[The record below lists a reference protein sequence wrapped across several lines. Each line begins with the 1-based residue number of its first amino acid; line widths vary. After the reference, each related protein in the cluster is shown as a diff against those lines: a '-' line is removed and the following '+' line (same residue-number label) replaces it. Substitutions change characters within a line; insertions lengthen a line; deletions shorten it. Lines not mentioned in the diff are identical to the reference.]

1 MRTVP
6 SINMEV
12 RMYIYHDDE
21 WQVNYKRKKKTE
33 RLLALIDTQNRR
45 QISTRG
51 GRADETRPKCR
62 KVSAIY
68 AKNCE
73 ERELLA
79 GDAVRARFWRPP
91 RRQVAINNR
100 ELVIAGQAAGNC
112 GSFSRVSWLW

>member
-1 MRTVP
+1 MA
-6 SINMEV
+6 SEL
-12 RMYIYHDDE
+12 
-21 WQVNYKRKKKTE
+21 QKKKKTE
-33 RLLALIDTQNRR
+33 RLLALIDTQNSR
-45 QISTRG
+45 QISTRRG
-51 GRADETRPKCR
+51 KADVTRSKYR
-62 KVSAIY
+62 NVSAIY

-112 GSFSRVSWLW
+112 GSFSRLSL